1 MDNTKSNFEYSK
13 NEVEEYFSFLEI
25 MEYDEVLLKYK
36 NLENER
42 FFEKI
47 ISNKIQTI
55 FIANAFLILYNLI
68 ESTVRNSII
77 DIYEKINEDEISY
90 DKLSDNIK
98 NIWIN
103 GKVINLKEGNY
114 SNETLSKNIGNIAKN
129 ILTQEIIQL
138 SKEDI
143 KISGN
148 IDAQKI
154 RDLAKNIG
162 FRISPNGRNLEAI
175 KDKRQ
180 RLAHGEQTFYD
191 VGKDFTFNELNAF
204 KQETFDYLLDVIG
217 KIEIFITQQG
227 YTRN

>member
-1 MDNTKSNFEYSK
+1 MDNTKSSFDYSK
-13 NEVEEYFSFLEI
+13 NEVEEYFSFLEM
-25 MEYDEVLLKYK
+25 MEYEDVFIKYK
-36 NLENER
+36 KDEQI
-42 FFEKI
+42 FEEKV
-47 ISNKIQTI
+47 SNKIQTI

-68 ESTVRNSII
+68 ESTIRNSII
-77 DIYEKINEDEISY
+77 DIYEKINEDELSY
-90 DKLSDNIK
+90 DKLSDNLK
-98 NIWIN
+98 NIWVT
-103 GKVINLKEGNY
+103 GEVLNLKEGNY
-114 SNETLSKNIGNIAKN
+114 HNDTLSKNIVNIAQN
-129 ILTQEIIQL
+129 ILTKEIIQL

-162 FRISPNGRNLEAI
+162 FRISPNGRNLEEI

-217 KIEIFITQQG
+217 KIENFITQQG
-227 YTRN
+227 YTNN

>member
-103 GKVINLKEGNY
+103 GEVINLKEGNY

>member
-25 MEYDEVLLKYK
+25 MENDEVILKYK
-36 NLENER
+36 KEGEIV
-42 FFEKI
+42 EKI
-47 ISNKIQTI
+47 VPSKIQTI

-77 DIYEKINEDEISY
+77 DIYEKINEDELSY

-103 GKVINLKEGNY
+103 GEVINLKEGNY

>member
-1 MDNTKSNFEYSK
+1 MDNTKSSFDYSK
-13 NEVEEYFSFLEI
+13 NEVEEYFSFLEM
-25 MEYDEVLLKYK
+25 MENDDVILKYK
-36 NLENER
+36 KNEQIC
-42 FFEKI
+42 EKKV
-47 ISNKIQTI
+47 SNKIQTI

-68 ESTVRNSII
+68 ESTIRNSII
-77 DIYEKINEDEISY
+77 NIYEKINEDELSY
-90 DKLSDNIK
+90 DNLSDNLK

-103 GKVINLKEGNY
+103 GEVINLKEGNY
-114 SNETLSKNIGNIAKN
+114 SNKTLSKNIGNIAKN
-129 ILTQEIIQL
+129 ILAKEIIQL

-148 IDAQKI
+148 VDDQTI

-162 FRISPNGRNLEAI
+162 FRISPNGRNLKEI
-175 KDKRQ
+175 KNKRQ

-217 KIEIFITQQG
+217 KIENFITQQR
-227 YTRN
+227 YTKN

>member
-77 DIYEKINEDEISY
+77 DIYEKINEDELSY

-103 GKVINLKEGNY
+103 GEVINLKEGNY